1 MEFCWTTLVV
11 KDLDKSLCFYTE
23 LVGLTLNRRFKPN
36 EHMELAFLGNSPTE
50 LELIQDSTAEQ
61 SVAKGISIGFFIDD
75 KLEKIMEKLKAEG
88 FVNSGFIFHQQFFR
102 VYLSI
107 FFERSKAEAEMKK
120 LHAQKKMAYL
130 LAIE

>member
-88 FVNSGFIFHQQFFR
+88 FTEQSEIYSPNPAMRFAYVKDPDGFTVQF
-102 VYLSI
+102 V
-107 FFERSKAEAEMKK
+107 EA
-120 LHAQKKMAYL
+120 H
-130 LAIE
+130 